1 VKTPEIPR
9 DEQARLRSLK
19 SLDILDTP
27 AEERFD
33 RLTRMARRLF
43 GVPIALVS
51 LIDENRQWFK
61 SAAGLDVRETPR
73 AISFCGHAILDDQIL
88 VVPDARADARF
99 SDNPLVLGDPEIRF
113 YAGCPL
119 RAPDGSRL
127 GTFCIID
134 RTPRALGAE
143 DLEMLRDLAALAE
156 REITTVE
163 LATMDDLTDISN
175 RRGFL
180 MLAQKGLNLCAR
192 QGIPATLAFF
202 DINGFKLINDR
213 FGHAE
218 GDRALAVF
226 ADHLRHVFRDSDLFA
241 RLGGDEFVVLLTNT
255 DRTLAESI
263 VARFRQS
270 LARRD
275 GAADR
280 GYALDFAHGI
290 VEFDPA
296 RHRDVEA
303 LLADGDAQMYAHKR
317 ERPRAEGRHEA

>member
-1 VKTPEIPR
+1 
-9 DEQARLRSLK
+9 
-19 SLDILDTP
+19 
-27 AEERFD
+27 
-33 RLTRMARRLF
+33 
-43 GVPIALVS
+43 
-51 LIDENRQWFK
+51 
-61 SAAGLDVRETPR
+61 
-73 AISFCGHAILDDQIL
+73 
-88 VVPDARADARF
+88 
-99 SDNPLVLGDPEIRF
+99 
-113 YAGCPL
+113 
-119 RAPDGSRL
+119 
-127 GTFCIID
+127 
-134 RTPRALGAE
+134 
-143 DLEMLRDLAALAE
+143 
-156 REITTVE
+156 
-163 LATMDDLTDISN
+163 MDDLTDISN

-218 GDRALAVF
+218 GDRTLAVF